1 MINKESLKNF
11 DWRSL
16 KKYASPQTADD
27 LNAFL
32 EKMPQHAGQ
41 TMLIIAGVAW
51 ACAGAMGLYVTVQLQ
66 QLTELR
72 AEWQEAEA
80 LSPNVPEIKYV
91 PVDRQQVTGFV
102 DKVNNI
108 YTGLSINANS
118 SSIVISAKST
128 AQFGQF
134 REAIGHVQNGGK
146 GWLVNVEK
154 LCVGRE
160 CDKDQLAAVLK
171 INKVDIK

>member
-1 MINKESLKNF
+1 MINMESLKNF
-11 DWRSL
+11 EWRSL
-16 KKYASPQTADD
+16 KKYTSPQAVDD
-27 LNAFL
+27 LNVFL
-32 EKMPQHAGQ
+32 EKMPQNAGK
-41 TMLIIAGVAW
+41 TMLIIASIAW
-51 ACAGAMGLYVTVQLQ
+51 AAAGAMGLYVTVQLQ

-80 LSPNVPEIKYV
+80 LRPNVPEIHYV
-91 PVDRQQVTGFV
+91 PVNKKLVSAFV
-102 DKVNNI
+102 DKVDDI
-108 YTGLSINANS
+108 YTGLSIKARS
-118 SSIVISAKST
+118 SSIIITAKST

-160 CDKDQLAAVLK
+160 CDKEQLAAVLK